1 MEKFDYG
8 KAVAELEE
16 ILTKVEDPATSI
28 DDIDRYVRQTEELTE
43 RCRSYLRSV
52 REKVDTIDKQASWG
66 KQ

>member
-28 DDIDRYVRQTEELTE
+28 DDIDRYVRQTEVLTE

-52 REKVDTIDKQASWG
+52 REKVDTIDK
-66 KQ
+66 